1 MSATGDPA
9 SQTLPAGFTL
19 IEALVV
25 VAIMALIG
33 GLAFPRIERMLD
45 GAHFAEARTALGG
58 AAAAARARA
67 IRTDTPVALVIGPDG
82 SEIFVGGTVFSTL
95 PPKIKVA
102 SDRAGFTFFADG
114 SASGGKL
121 ILSGPSGHATLAIF
135 AETGV
140 AQWLP

>member
-33 GLAFPRIERMLD
+33 GLAFPRIEGMLD